1 MARTGSGKTACF
13 LIPMF
18 ERLKAPSQAGARA
31 LILSP
36 TRELALQTLKFTKEV
51 RGTTTGGR
59 VGTSGGAR
67 EFGFNDPLDVFL
79 SHPAAGQVHRPED
92 RPDPGRRQVSRPHVP
107 TGPRFPKAS
116 PKPGEGLR
124 CPVPPQPLSPLAG
137 WRTSSPPCT
146 RTLTCEWGCREGTWG
161 GRWPPRAT
169 RRPGTV
175 LAFTATAPD
184 GRVLVV
190 PLEHRPVLPVGDK
203 GVSIGSSLGRIWD
216 PHPGWFGG
224 AVSPPPPP
232 TWSHQQLCPR
242 RIIATPGRL
251 VHVAV
256 EMKLKL
262 HTVEYVVFD
271 EADRSAGCRAGGG
284 PQGWQR
290 PRVWGERRWGA
301 RCPEGVAGLGPEGP
315 KRCCHVPYPFSRRL
329 FEMGFAE
336 QLQEIIARLPDC
348 HQTVLFSATL
358 PKLLVE
364 FARAGE
370 KHGADGSW
378 GGRAGPGGNP
388 GTGTWHGPAAGLS
401 PGLVKPGWAERVSPS
416 REVGLVPVAHPT
428 SRMSPC
434 PTGLTEPMLIRLDVE
449 SKLSEQLKVRGA
461 GSGG

>member
-169 RRPGTV
+169 RRPGMV

-184 GRVLVV
+184 GRVLVFPWSIV
-190 PLEHRPVLPVGDK
+190 PCSPWGTRGSLSGLLWVGFGTRIQDGLGVPCPLHHHRPGP
-203 GVSIGSSLGRIWD
+203 ISSSV
-216 PHPGWFGG
+216 P
-224 AVSPPPPP
+224 AESSPPPGAWC
-232 TWSHQQLCPR
+232 TW
-242 RIIATPGRL
+242 
-251 VHVAV
+251 
-256 EMKLKL
+256 
-262 HTVEYVVFD
+262 
-271 EADRSAGCRAGGG
+271 
-284 PQGWQR
+284 
-290 PRVWGERRWGA
+290 RW
-301 RCPEGVAGLGPEGP
+301 R
-315 KRCCHVPYPFSRRL
+315 
-329 FEMGFAE
+329 
-336 QLQEIIARLPDC
+336 
-348 HQTVLFSATL
+348 
-358 PKLLVE
+358 
-364 FARAGE
+364 
-370 KHGADGSW
+370 
-378 GGRAGPGGNP
+378 
-388 GTGTWHGPAAGLS
+388 
-401 PGLVKPGWAERVSPS
+401 
-416 REVGLVPVAHPT
+416 
-428 SRMSPC
+428 
-434 PTGLTEPMLIRLDVE
+434 
-449 SKLSEQLKVRGA
+449 
-461 GSGG
+461 